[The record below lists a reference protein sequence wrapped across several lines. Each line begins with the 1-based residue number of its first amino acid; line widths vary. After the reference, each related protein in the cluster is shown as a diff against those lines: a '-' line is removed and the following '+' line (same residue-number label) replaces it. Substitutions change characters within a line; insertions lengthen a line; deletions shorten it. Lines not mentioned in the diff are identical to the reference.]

1 METLTIWIVYETNA
15 RQGNYR
21 KATEQYIELLLKVVE
36 LAPSK
41 LGYEFGRWTTGRLS
55 TYLLQQTGINLSGKQ
70 ISRILQKKI
79 RLYLGEIQLRV

>member
-41 LGYEFGRWTTGRLS
+41 LGYEFGRWTTERLS
-55 TYLLQQTGINLSGKQ
+55 TYLFQQTGIKLSGKQ
-70 ISRILQKKI
+70 ISRILQKKNTSI
-79 RLYLGEIQLRV
+79 FGRNTA